1 MIWVQFA
8 SQTWVR
14 KAVRNGEV
22 GPGIRSLSLGGAL
35 PQRETPN
42 SKSID
47 TRSQVLTTR
56 SWLPHFL
63 TVAAVVW
70 QLLVWLACWL
80 AGLLA
85 CWLVWVLACW
95 LAGSLACWLA
105 GASLLVCLLLAGWS
119 EKKKQRSNITD
130 RSRIE
135 ETFHQN
141 EADGSNQN
149 IALSV
154 PLSGQV

>member
-14 KAVRNGEV
+14 KAVRNGQV

-56 SWLPHFL
+56 SWLRHFL

-85 CWLVWVLACW
+85 RW